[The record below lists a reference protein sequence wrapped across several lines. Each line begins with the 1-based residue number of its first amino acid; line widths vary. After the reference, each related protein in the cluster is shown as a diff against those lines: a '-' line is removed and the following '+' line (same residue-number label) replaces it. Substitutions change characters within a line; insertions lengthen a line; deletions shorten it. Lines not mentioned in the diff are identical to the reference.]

1 MSNCNWSLANVEAT
15 SEHWWVTH
23 TVERN
28 MRTKQWCHILSS
40 NTSIIVTWGL
50 EFVCVRCVFERRGF
64 CGGGVRGREGGGISH
79 PAAAQKWRKH
89 HRTKI
94 VKHERGEWRGKSWEK
109 EEKWEGIWTGCI
121 CPGTWD
127 LNSAHGGL
135 AVLPSVSFLCSFE
148 NLSTSMSHVVCK
160 FTGLGSAGCVWL

>member
-1 MSNCNWSLANVEAT
+1 MSNCNWSLAIVEAT

-50 EFVCVRCVFERRGF
+50 EFVCARRVFERRGF
-64 CGGGVRGREGGGISH
+64 CGGGVRGPEGGRS
-79 PAAAQKWRKH
+79 PCSCPKMKEASQDKNSQTWKR
-89 HRTKI
+89 R
-94 VKHERGEWRGKSWEK
+94 VEREELGKGREVGGNLNWLHLS
-109 EEKWEGIWTGCI
+109 G
-121 CPGTWD
+121 D